1 MNQKNN
7 NNEEN
12 ILDVD
17 KLYNIASRLKE
28 AQSNRISAKNILAKN
43 PSSTINKR
51 YIDAKEEYGKALND
65 FNNFVNNYIEINPD
79 GINQIIF
86 NKDVNDETVIRI
98 IKKVK
103 EELEKIVKKELEK

>member
-1 MNQKNN
+1 MNQKN

-17 KLYNIASRLKE
+17 KLYEIASRLKE
-28 AQSNRISAKNILAKN
+28 SKNNRINAKSILAKN
-43 PSSTINKR
+43 PSSTINQR
-51 YIDAKEEYGKALND
+51 YIDAKKEYGKALND
-65 FNNFVNNYIEINPD
+65 FNDFINNYIKINPD

-103 EELEKIVKKELEK
+103 EELKK